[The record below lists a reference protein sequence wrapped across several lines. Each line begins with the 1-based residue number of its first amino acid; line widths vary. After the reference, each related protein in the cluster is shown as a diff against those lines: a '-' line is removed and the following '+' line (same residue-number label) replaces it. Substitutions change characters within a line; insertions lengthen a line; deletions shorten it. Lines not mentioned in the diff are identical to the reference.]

1 MPQLQVDDRALSVH
15 RVHDVLPGRAHHVIV
30 DAGRIVPAKACR
42 KGSMGEQETQAN
54 NIINK
59 VGLSKRERKIASVMT
74 AGGTQ
79 QTTITQKLTHKRNK
93 TAGSGQYLAWRCLWP
108 R

>member
-1 MPQLQVDDRALSVH
+1 
-15 RVHDVLPGRAHHVIV
+15 
-30 DAGRIVPAKACR
+30 
-42 KGSMGEQETQAN
+42 
-54 NIINK
+54 
-59 VGLSKRERKIASVMT
+59 LSKRERKIASVMT